1 MPPGLLLRP
10 EYTDRGFAGTIGCGS
25 ADSRA
30 PFFLR
35 GLGHSVLADGN
46 IVDAEVEPGTAA
58 WT

>member
-1 MPPGLLLRP
+1 LRP